1 MKNNYIK
8 LIATLSVLAFA
19 ASIHAQ
25 TVSTAENIVL
35 ANESYWNG
43 SDQTGGVSSGNAY
56 FPSTYDSA
64 FAYWSSGW
72 AVSNRTDS
80 AIVASSSAQ
89 LYTSA
94 AGRGYQSPNY
104 FVGQQFSIIRLTG
117 TAAGGVVSGMYVT
130 NSAFAYN
137 SMTFGD
143 AFGKQFGGPSGN
155 DPDWFKILVRK
166 YYNGQL
172 SADSVEFYLAD
183 YRFANNAQDYIVRNW
198 TWVDLTSLGNC
209 DSIEI
214 EVLSSDVGSFGINT
228 PTFYCIDN
236 FTTLDVPQSIAE
248 TTQTGI
254 NVWPNPFAQQLTIA
268 RSSYNAGTISISDVA
283 GRVVFAQ
290 QLSGTQQTIDLSFLV
305 SGMYVLS
312 VNEGN
317 TTRVQQ
323 IIKQ

>member
-183 YRFANNAQDYIVRNW
+183 YRFTNNAQDYIVRNW
-198 TWVDLTSLGNC
+198 TWVDLSSLGNC

-248 TTQTGI
+248 TTQTVI
-254 NVWPNPFAQQLTIA
+254 NVWPNPFAQQITIA
-268 RSSYNAGTISISDVA
+268 RSSNDAGTISISDAA

-317 TTRVQQ
+317 TTHVQQ

>member
-1 MKNNYIK
+1 MKNNYLKSIFAVCG
-8 LIATLSVLAFA
+8 IALSVSLT
-19 ASIHAQ
+19 AQ
-25 TVSTAENIVL
+25 TISTAENITL

-43 SDQTGGVSSGNAY
+43 SDQSGGVSSGNAF
-56 FPSTYDSA
+56 FPNTYDSA

-80 AIVASSSAQ
+80 AVVASSSAQ
-89 LYTSA
+89 LYTA
-94 AGRGYQSPNY
+94 ATGSGYQSTNY
-104 FVGQQFSIIRLTG
+104 FVGQQFSIIRLSG
-117 TAAGGVVSGMYVT
+117 TAAGGVVNGMYVT

-143 AFGKQFGGPSGN
+143 AFAKQFGGASGN
-155 DPDWFKILVRK
+155 DPDWFKLLIRK
-166 YYNGQL
+166 YDNGQL

-183 YRFANNAQDYIVRNW
+183 YRFTNNAQDYIVRNW

-236 FTTLDVPQSIAE
+236 FTTQDAPQSIAE
-248 TTQTGI
+248 TAQTAI
-254 NVWPNPFAQQLTIA
+254 SVWPNPFAEQVTIA
-268 RSSYNAGTISISDVA
+268 RSSNTAGTVSVSDAA
-283 GRVVFAQ
+283 GRVVYTQPLLAA
-290 QLSGTQQTIDLSFLV
+290 QQTIDLSFLG

-312 VNEGN
+312 VTEESQ
-317 TTRVQQ
+317 THVQQ
-323 IIKQ
+323 VIKH

>member
-1 MKNNYIK
+1 MKKNYIK
-8 LIATLSVLAFA
+8 LIATLSALAFA
-19 ASIHAQ
+19 ASTHAQ

-80 AIVASSSAQ
+80 DVVASSSAQ

-94 AGRGYQSPNY
+94 AGSGYQSTNY

-209 DSIEI
+209 DSIEV

-236 FTTLDVPQSIAE
+236 FTTLDVPQGIAE
-248 TTQTGI
+248 TTQTII
-254 NVWPNPFAQQLTIA
+254 NVWPNPCSEQINIA
-268 RSSYNAGTISISDVA
+268 RNSEETAIISVSDAA
-283 GRVVFAQ
+283 GRVVFTQQLFAAQ
-290 QLSGTQQTIDLSFLV
+290 QTMDFSFLV
-305 SGMYVLS
+305 SGMYILS
-312 VNEGN
+312 VTEGN
-317 TTRVQQ
+317 TTYVQQ